1 MSAILPP
8 STTRTERNLAAVGA
22 NAQALPIPFRSLWS
36 PWTCPAHLLPY
47 LAASWSVDRWDDNWP
62 EATKRQVIANSYFVH
77 SRKGTIGAI
86 RRVVEPL
93 GYLIRV
99 LEWWQETPAAT
110 RGTFKLD
117 IGVLD
122 TGITETM
129 YQELERL
136 IADAKPLL
144 LRLQTPLLRL
154 QLVKRLAEAS
164 GFSQQEVERLCELR
178 PVARPAPARVPRQA
192 PSLLR
197 PLLRLLLQKP
207 ELARELPLAA
217 LPADSA
223 EARAVTTLCE
233 TICAAG
239 EPVPGYA
246 LLLERLRGDE
256 NEVVLRE
263 AAADLMHQPLA
274 EDGLDAEFAGVV
286 ERLVEAERRRA
297 FAALQAKVGRLGVA
311 GLTEDEKRQYV
322 EALCVRPSPAKE
334 H

>member
-1 MSAILPP
+1 M
-8 STTRTERNLAAVGA
+8 
-22 NAQALPIPFRSLWS
+22 
-36 PWTCPAHLLPY
+36 
-47 LAASWSVDRWDDNWP
+47 
-62 EATKRQVIANSYFVH
+62 
-77 SRKGTIGAI
+77 
-86 RRVVEPL
+86 
-93 GYLIRV
+93 
-99 LEWWQETPAAT
+99 
-110 RGTFKLD
+110 
-117 IGVLD
+117 
-122 TGITETM
+122 
-129 YQELERL
+129 
-136 IADAKPLL
+136 
-144 LRLQTPLLRL
+144 
-154 QLVKRLAEAS
+154 
-164 GFSQQEVERLCELR
+164 
-178 PVARPAPARVPRQA
+178 ARPAPARVPRQA

-233 TICAAG
+233 TIRAAG